1 VIHAEMLD
9 RISKKFETSKEMLP
23 QPIININS
31 PKSKI
36 GIINYGSTTV
46 ALNDAIAQLSS
57 NGIGVNHLRIRS
69 FPFAKS
75 IKDFIND
82 HDFIFI
88 LEQNRDAQMKKL
100 LVSEENLDVSKL
112 ISVLNYDGMPLTAN
126 FIVDNIT
133 ESLNNNKN
141 IKAANSPP
149 IKIV

>member
-1 VIHAEMLD
+1 
-9 RISKKFETSKEMLP
+9 MLP

-46 ALNDAIAQLSS
+46 ALNDAITQLSS

-112 ISVLNYDGMPLTAN
+112 ISLLNYDGMPLTAN

>member
-1 VIHAEMLD
+1 MLD

-46 ALNDAIAQLSS
+46 ALNDAMAQLSS

-82 HDFIFI
+82 HDFVFI

-100 LVSEENLDVSKL
+100 LISEENLDVSKL
-112 ISVLNYDGMPLTAN
+112 ISLLNYDGMPLTAN

-133 ESLNNNKN
+133 ESVNNNKN

>member
-1 VIHAEMLD
+1 MLD

-112 ISVLNYDGMPLTAN
+112 ISLLNYDGMPLTAN

>member
-1 VIHAEMLD
+1 MLD

-46 ALNDAIAQLSS
+46 ALNDAMAQLSS

-75 IKDFIND
+75 IKDFIDD
-82 HDFIFI
+82 HDFVFI

-112 ISVLNYDGMPLTAN
+112 ISLLNYDGMPLTAN

-133 ESLNNNKN
+133 ESVNNNKN

>member
-1 VIHAEMLD
+1 MLD

-46 ALNDAIAQLSS
+46 ALNDAMAQLSS

-82 HDFIFI
+82 HDFVFI

-100 LVSEENLDVSKL
+100 LVSEENLDVTKL
-112 ISVLNYDGMPLTAN
+112 ISLLNYDGMPLTAN

-133 ESLNNNKN
+133 ESVNNNKN